1 MNRST
6 QDICINMYIYMFLNT
21 TLHIYDTRCVFFFWI
36 LDFYVRL
43 PGREMTIF
51 TQKPDDNANLSE
63 PI

>member
-1 MNRST
+1 
-6 QDICINMYIYMFLNT
+6 MYKYV
-21 TLHIYDTRCVFFFWI
+21 HIYVFKYNSPYTIQDVCFFWI

>member
-21 TLHIYDTRCVFFFWI
+21 TLHIRYKMCFFWI